1 MIVLI
6 CMILGFAL
14 GWFRARRA
22 GGNSKDRLQW
32 ALAHMLALMIVGLL
46 VTVFFVPAF
55 SFRVRLIF
63 TDFDLRQILQACP
76 QL

>member
-32 ALAHMLALMIVGLL
+32 ALAHMLALMIVHIIQ
-46 VTVFFVPAF
+46 VVYFAVK
-55 SFRVRLIF
+55 
-63 TDFDLRQILQACP
+63 
-76 QL
+76 

>member
-46 VTVFFVPAF
+46 ASVFFAR
-55 SFRVRLIF
+55 SALS
-63 TDFDLRQILQACP
+63 
-76 QL
+76 